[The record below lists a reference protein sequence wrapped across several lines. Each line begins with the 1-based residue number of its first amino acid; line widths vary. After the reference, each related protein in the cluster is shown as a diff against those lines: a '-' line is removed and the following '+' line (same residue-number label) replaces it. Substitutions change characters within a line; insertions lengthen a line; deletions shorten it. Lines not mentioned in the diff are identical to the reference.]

1 MDKKIIIIGHGLAGC
16 TLALT
21 FFRRNIPV
29 TLIGCA
35 QAGEASMASS
45 GLIAP
50 ITGRRYVK
58 AWKIDEFIPKA
69 LDFYRWTEQLVGEE
83 FFFPLEIVRYL
94 PHAEGI
100 AAWERRLDDPD
111 YAAYISSIKYPHLDA
126 RNRPYGIVTGGY
138 RLDTPGW
145 LNAIRSFL
153 IAKGILEIR
162 PEPFTPKETDN
173 DILIYATGAIDASMT
188 QRIIPNKGESLLVKM
203 PDWEINEVTK
213 EEVFIIPVD
222 GKELFWV
229 GSYYQPWPDNVSTS
243 VEGKERLLA
252 SLKKVYSGRLEIVQH
267 MAGIRP
273 TVNDRRPLIG
283 PLPGVENQY
292 IFNGMGTKG
301 TSLAPY
307 WAEKLMFHITEDIPL
322 PGEVLP
328 DRYIPEYEKGRC
340 GSVSI
345 SVNKSLK
352 AKSPSV
358 ILLVQA
364 SGL

>member
-1 MDKKIIIIGHGLAGC
+1 MDKKIVIVGHGLAGC

-29 TLIGCA
+29 KIVGCT
-35 QAGEASMASS
+35 QDGEASMASS

-69 LDFYRWTEQLVGEE
+69 LDFYRWTEQLVGGEY
-83 FFFPLEIVRYL
+83 FFPLEIVRYL

-111 YAAYISSIKYPHLDA
+111 YTAYISSIKYPHLDVL
-126 RNRPYGIVTGGY
+126 NRPYGIVTGGY

-145 LNAIRSFL
+145 LNAVRRFL
-153 IAKGILEIR
+153 SAKGILEIR
-162 PEPFTPKETDN
+162 TEPFTPIDPID
-173 DILIYATGAIDASMT
+173 DILIYATGAVDPYRAE
-188 QRIIPNKGESLLVKM
+188 RIIPNKGESLLVKM
-203 PDWEINEVTK
+203 PDWKIKEVIK

-222 GKELFWV
+222 GKELFWI
-229 GSYYQPWPDNVSTS
+229 GSYYHPWPDDVLTTR
-243 VEGKERLLA
+243 EGKDRLLA
-252 SLKKVYSGRLEIVQH
+252 SIKKVYSGRLEIVQH
-267 MAGIRP
+267 MVGIRP

-283 PLPGVENQY
+283 PLPGFDQQY

-301 TSLAPY
+301 TSLAPF
-307 WAEKLMFHITEDIPL
+307 WAEMLVSHITEDLPL

-328 DRYIPEYEKGRC
+328 DRYIPEYVKD
-340 GSVSI
+340 
-345 SVNKSLK
+345 
-352 AKSPSV
+352 
-358 ILLVQA
+358 
-364 SGL
+364 